1 MNKNYRKIYDE
12 LITSQLKAV
21 IIDYSPQTHNYI
33 YRGYTHKAEATSMDD
48 VVKLVID
55 DMIFYAFSETEV
67 LELHE
72 DLEILDDLREAAKYA
87 YSQRLPK
94 RLNSNT
100 DGTLG
105 EVLLDIFIQAY
116 APNAEKLV
124 IRAKHTEIKSKKE
137 ITGYDA
143 LYFTKDNSDICIWLG
158 QAKAGK
164 KDYCKKS
171 IIDDLNDKFK
181 KDYFADTAFFI
192 ADKCDTE
199 ELKKMLRQ
207 INRICYEAQKN
218 NYSTEKK
225 INELVNYLK
234 CNNVKLKIPC
244 LIAYTKDIYANEE
257 KLKEHIISEVEEIRK
272 KFDDELFSIE
282 VELPYELVFY
292 IFPIKDVNYLRNKI
306 IELKREAI

>member
-55 DMIFYAFSETEV
+55 DMIFYAFSESEV

-72 DLEILDDLREAAKYA
+72 DLEILEDLREAAKYA

-94 RLNSNT
+94 RLNADT

-143 LYFTKDNSDICIWLG
+143 LYFTKENSDICIWLG

-171 IIDDLNDKFK
+171 IVDDLNDKFK
-181 KDYFADTAFFI
+181 KNYFADTAFFI

-207 INRICYEAQKN
+207 INKICFEAQKF
-218 NYSTEKK
+218 NYSSEKK
-225 INELVNYLK
+225 INELVNYLNL
-234 CNNVKLKIPC
+234 NNVKIKIPC

-282 VELPYELVFY
+282 VELPYEVVFY
-292 IFPIKDVNYLRNKI
+292 IFPIKDVNYLRKKI